1 MYPRT
6 TLPSSS
12 SVEPPLTTPSVAILS
27 AHSITLDSQS
37 TGCIECKDIRDHFQV
52 FGTTVFSRRTSC
64 RLCFGW
70 WGGPNISRRVAASTS
85 GGASRQ
91 YSWMQHPSLPRGSA
105 QIDPRRTPEDPGGSR
120 RIPEG
125 PVAHGLSR
133 TSRGVS
139 LQRFSSAPIARN
151 LGAAPLTYGQVRHP
165 CRSYCAQRSPI
176 VKLEGNAM
184 SRRV

>member
-1 MYPRT
+1 MATSHLRSACSSSMPEAAGSSTMPPEPPAEQAAAIDHRVDGSRGRHQVT

-27 AHSITLDSQS
+27 AHHVPHDSQS
-37 TGCIECKDIRDHFQV
+37 TGCMECKDIRDHFQV
-52 FGTTVFSRRTSC
+52 FGTTPLSRRTSC
-64 RLCFGW
+64 RLRFGW

-91 YSWMQHPSLPRGSA
+91 YSWMQHPSLPRRSA
-105 QIDPRRTPEDPGGSR
+105 QIDPR

-133 TSRGVS
+133 TSRGGPT
-139 LQRFSSAPIARN
+139 RKN
-151 LGAAPLTYGQVRHP
+151 
-165 CRSYCAQRSPI
+165 
-176 VKLEGNAM
+176 E
-184 SRRV
+184 